1 MSEFDTN
8 QRNSPVGS
16 LSSNDSGITLSP
28 ALAEARALTKTE
40 ILAKRS
46 QHISKNLILA
56 YQNTDPLYIKSGEG
70 CYLIDE
76 NSKRYLDARNN
87 VCHVGHQNPDV
98 VKAVQEQVATLNT
111 NSRYLHP
118 NVALLAEKI
127 TEKMPEELNTMFF
140 VNSGSEANDLALR
153 LARTHTQRQD
163 VIVLSNAYHG
173 HTSEVLTISPYKY
186 DKKCGP
192 DSKKDFIHKVDSPD
206 CHNGPFYNSD
216 GYHNQVVDAC
226 SKNKIAAYIAE
237 SGLSI
242 GGVVIHPENYLKN
255 VYKTVRENGGVCIA
269 DEVQVGFGRYG
280 TSFWGFE
287 HSEVVP
293 DIVTMGK
300 PIGNGMPLACV
311 CCTEAVATSFL
322 ERHSDYFNTY
332 GGNPVSAAAGL
343 AVMHVIERDG
353 LQERARVIGEYFK
366 QKFLDLQKTL
376 PVGVITDVRGSGFFL
391 GVQLMNKK
399 MASALCGNM
408 KNTHSILTSID
419 GPGYNTMVFKP
430 PMYFTNENVD
440 YVVACFSEFLNSID
454 LADYLN
460 QAVDDADVCPT

>member
-1 MSEFDTN
+1 MSDFDIK
-8 QRNSPVGS
+8 RSSISSS
-16 LSSNDSGITLSP
+16 LDSIDSGVITLSP
-28 ALAEARALTKTE
+28 ALAEARNLSKQQ
-40 ILAKRS
+40 ILKKRK

-56 YQNTDPLYIKSGEG
+56 YENTDPLYIKTGEG

-76 NSKRYLDARNN
+76 NGKKYLDCRNN

-127 TEKMPEELNTMFF
+127 TEKMPEKLSRMFF

-173 HTSEVLTISPYKY
+173 HTSEVLTISPYKF

-192 DSKKDFIHKVDSPD
+192 DSNRSYIHKVDSPD
-206 CHNGPFYNSD
+206 CHNGPFFTSEEYS
-216 GYHNQVVDAC
+216 NQVQEIC
-226 SKNKIAAYIAE
+226 GKNKIAAYIAE

-242 GGVVIHPENYLKN
+242 GGVVLHPENYLKN
-255 VYKTVRENGGVCIA
+255 VYKAVRENGGVCIA

-280 TSFWGFE
+280 SSFWGFE
-287 HSEVVP
+287 HSGVVP

-311 CCTEAVATSFL
+311 CCTEEVANSFL
-322 ERHSDYFNTY
+322 DRHSDYFNTY

-343 AVMHVIERDG
+343 AVMHVIERDD
-353 LQERARVIGEYFK
+353 LQEKARVTGEYR
-366 QKFLDLQKTL
+366 FLK
-376 PVGVITDVRGSGFFL
+376 
-391 GVQLMNKK
+391 
-399 MASALCGNM
+399 
-408 KNTHSILTSID
+408 
-419 GPGYNTMVFKP
+419 
-430 PMYFTNENVD
+430 
-440 YVVACFSEFLNSID
+440 
-454 LADYLN
+454 
-460 QAVDDADVCPT
+460 